1 MFFWRKIWCFFD
13 QKIKSPCP
21 FHLYRSPRLLGVQS
35 WNLNWNQ
42 ISDDIFVFGS
52 WGVALSSRSRD
63 SLKDR
68 DAIHEATSIQHRTVL
83 CDYWEFRAQNLVGI
97 EISDSIFVFLYW
109 CATLSSRSWASLR
122 DRDAIREATSIQ
134 RPSDFLC
141 DYWELR
147 AQTLVGIRNRM
158 LYFFFKTWCAALSSR
173 SREPSR
179 DRGVTHEA
187 IYNERNIW

>member
-1 MFFWRKIWCFFD
+1 MIFLFLGVGVSLWPLDRETHWRIEMPFMKRPVYSIELFCVTIGSLELKIWLESD
-13 QKIKSPCP
+13 
-21 FHLYRSPRLLGVQS
+21 LG
-35 WNLNWNQ
+35 LF
-42 ISDDIFVFGS
+42 FVF
-52 WGVALSSRSRD
+52 W
-63 SLKDR
+63 
-68 DAIHEATSIQHRTVL
+68 
-83 CDYWEFRAQNLVGI
+83 N
-97 EISDSIFVFLYW
+97 W

-122 DRDAIREATSIQ
+122 DRDVIREATSIQ

-147 AQTLVGIRNRM
+147 AQILVGIRTRM

-179 DRGVTHEA
+179 DQGVTHEA